1 MNDATKPLGSA
12 SAAASDGRPPGREGA
27 WLSMGERG
35 TVFGIR
41 AAFRL
46 ATLCGRT
53 AVKPLVALIALWYAL
68 FDRKVAR
75 ASRAWLLRVSGRPAR
90 FRDVYRHLRT
100 FAQVTLDKVFLLTD
114 HTRAL
119 RFTRTGNE
127 LLAAQHA
134 TGKGAILLG
143 AHLGSYE
150 AMRAGG
156 DDDRIDIEILGY
168 FANARMIN
176 QLLAELS
183 PGSAARVIHLGE
195 DPVGVMARVA
205 DGLASGHFIA
215 TMGDRTGLSDRVVRA
230 PFFGEDAAFPAGPF
244 LMAAVLRCPVYLV
257 FGLYRAPN
265 RYDLHCERFAE
276 RIELPRKNR
285 DEALRAWVR
294 RYAERVEHHAR
305 QAPENWFN
313 FYDFWAPSPAAAAPA
328 PAPTKPPE
336 PTP

>member
-1 MNDATKPLGSA
+1 MNDTSKQPAAPTNPDGARTKPRDA
-12 SAAASDGRPPGREGA
+12 A

-35 TVFGIR
+35 TVLGIR

-53 AVKPLVALIALWYAL
+53 AVKPLVALIALWYVL

-75 ASRAWLLRVSGRPAR
+75 ASRAWLLRVNGRPAR
-90 FRDVYRHLRT
+90 FRDVYRHVRT

-114 HTRAL
+114 HTKAL
-119 RFTRTGNE
+119 RFTRTGND

-134 TGKGAILLG
+134 SGKGAILLG

-183 PGSAARVIHLGE
+183 PGAAARVIHLGE

-205 DGLASGHFIA
+205 DGLSSGRFIA
-215 TMGDRTGLSDRVVRA
+215 TMGDRTGLNDRIVRV
-230 PFFGEDAAFPAGPF
+230 PFFGEDASFPAGPF

-265 RYDLHCERFAE
+265 RYDLHCERLAE

-285 DEALRAWVR
+285 DEALRSWVR

-313 FYDFWAPSPAAAAPA
+313 FYDFWAPSPAVAAPA
-328 PAPTKPPE
+328 SAPTKPTE